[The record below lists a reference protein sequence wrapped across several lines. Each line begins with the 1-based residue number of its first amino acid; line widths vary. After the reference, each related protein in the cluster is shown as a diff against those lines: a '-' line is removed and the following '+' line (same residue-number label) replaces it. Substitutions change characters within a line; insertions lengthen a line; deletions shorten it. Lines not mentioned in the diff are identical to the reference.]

1 MLSVLLSDMRIR
13 RLILFASVLALIAA
27 GSGTTVAARESSG
40 TPAARTAFDKGEAAA
55 RAGELDAAVAAFRK
69 AIAAD
74 PAFVDAH
81 QRLIEITQRQQLQDP
96 ETPRLPRLQRQ
107 YEGWA
112 RQQPNRAVYQVALGL
127 LAKEPDQ
134 AAAYYDKALALDP
147 AFARAHFLLARL
159 ADNAGDWDAQ
169 RQHLKAAVE
178 GNRDEPRY
186 LLRYAVAHEKNDPA
200 RFREL
205 ALQVLA
211 TYPTSPSAAE
221 ALYSLANAST
231 NPERRGYLDRLRAGY
246 PVDRFPY
253 AASAMNAL
261 YADLT
266 EPSEA
271 LALARDMVRALPAA
285 TVWPPRVVAQDAMM
299 RAKTLID
306 GGQFKEAAALLDTTA
321 KPSGN
326 HGTTWTLLKAEAA
339 AGGGNREQ
347 AYETLIESAA
357 ASPDERIDAALA
369 KSATAVSKT
378 SRDVDVDVW
387 NARDARAKPAAP
399 FTLPSLRDD
408 APVRLADF
416 RGRVVLLAFW
426 YPT

>member
-1 MLSVLLSDMRIR
+1 MRIH
-13 RLILFASVLALIAA
+13 RLILFASFLALAAA
-27 GSGTTVAARESSG
+27 GSGTSVAARESPG
-40 TPAARTAFDKGEAAA
+40 TPAARTAFDRGEAAV
-55 RAGELDAAVAAFRK
+55 RAGELDAGAAAFRK
-69 AIAAD
+69 AIDAD

-96 ETPRLPRLQRQ
+96 EGTRLPQLQRQ
-107 YEGWA
+107 YERWA
-112 RQQPNRAVYQVALGL
+112 RQQPKRAVYQVALGL
-127 LAKEPDQ
+127 LAKEPEQ
-134 AAAYYDKALALDP
+134 AAAYYNKALALDP
-147 AFARAHFLLARL
+147 AFARAHFLLARI

-178 GNRDEPRY
+178 SNRDEPRY
-186 LLRYAVAHEKNDPA
+186 LLRYAVAHEKSDPA

-205 ALQVLA
+205 ALQVVA
-211 TYPTSPSAAE
+211 TSPTSPSAAE
-221 ALYSLANAST
+221 ALYTLASASA
-231 NPERRGYLDRLRAGY
+231 NPERRGYLDRLRASY

-253 AASAMNAL
+253 AASAMNVL

-266 EPSEA
+266 EPPKA
-271 LALARDMVRALPAA
+271 LALARDMVRALPVA
-285 TVWPPRVVAQDAMM
+285 TLWPPRVAAQDAMM
-299 RAKTLID
+299 RAKALID
-306 GGQFKEAAALLDTTA
+306 GGQFKEAVALLDSTA

-339 AGGGNREQ
+339 AGIGNRAR

-357 ASPDERIDAALA
+357 ASPDGRVDAALA
-369 KSATAVSKT
+369 KYATALAKT
-378 SRDVDVDVW
+378 DRDVGADIW
-387 NARDARAKPAAP
+387 NTRDARATLAAP

>member
-1 MLSVLLSDMRIR
+1 MRI
-13 RLILFASVLALIAA
+13 RLILFVSVLALSAA
-27 GSGTTVAARESSG
+27 GSGTAVAARESPGS
-40 TPAARTAFDKGEAAA
+40 PAARTAFDRGEAAV
-55 RAGELDAAVAAFRK
+55 RAGDLNAAVAAFRK

-74 PAFVDAH
+74 AAFVDAH

-96 ETPRLPRLQRQ
+96 DAARLPRLQRQ
-107 YEGWA
+107 YERWA
-112 RQQPNRAVYQVALGL
+112 RQQPKRAVYQVALGL
-127 LAKEPDQ
+127 LAKEPEQ
-134 AAAYYDKALALDP
+134 AAACYNKALALDP

-159 ADNAGDWDAQ
+159 ADNAGDWDAR

-178 GNRDEPRY
+178 SNRDEPRY
-186 LLRYAVAHEKNDPA
+186 LLRYAVAHEKSDPA

-205 ALQVLA
+205 AMQVVA
-211 TYPTSPSAAE
+211 ASPTSPSAAE
-221 ALYSLANAST
+221 ALYTLATAST
-231 NPERRGYLDRLRAGY
+231 NPERRGYLDRLRTSY

-253 AASAMNAL
+253 AASAMSVL

-285 TVWPPRVVAQDAMM
+285 AIWPPRVAAQDAMM

-306 GGQFKEAAALLDTTA
+306 GGQFTEAVALLDTTA

-339 AGGGNREQ
+339 AGIGNHQ
-347 AYETLIESAA
+347 HAYDTLIESAA
-357 ASPDERIDAALA
+357 ASPEGRVDAALA
-369 KSATAVSKT
+369 KYATALAKT
-378 SRDVDVDVW
+378 NRDVDADVW
-387 NARDARAKPAAP
+387 KTRDARATPAAP
-399 FTLPSLRDD
+399 FTLPSLRDGGS
-408 APVRLADF
+408 VRLADF

>member
-1 MLSVLLSDMRIR
+1 M
-13 RLILFASVLALIAA
+13 ILFASVLALTAG
-27 GSGTTVAARESSG
+27 GSGTSVAARESPGS
-40 TPAARTAFDKGEAAA
+40 PAARTAFDRGEAAV
-55 RAGELDAAVAAFRK
+55 RAGELDTAVAAFRK

-96 ETPRLPRLQRQ
+96 ESARLPRLQRE
-107 YEGWA
+107 YEQWA
-112 RQQPNRAVYQVALGL
+112 RQQPKRAAYQVALGL
-127 LAKEPDQ
+127 LAKEPEQ
-134 AAAYYDKALALDP
+134 AAAYYNKALALDP
-147 AFARAHFLLARL
+147 AFARAHFLLARI

-169 RQHLKAAVE
+169 RRHLQAAVE
-178 GNRDEPRY
+178 SNRDEPRY
-186 LLRYAVAHEKNDPA
+186 LLRYAVAHQKSDPA

-205 ALQVLA
+205 AMQVVA
-211 TYPTSPSAAE
+211 TAPTSPSAAE
-221 ALYSLANAST
+221 ALYILANAST
-231 NPERRGYLDRLRAGY
+231 NPERRGYLDRLRTSY

-253 AASAMNAL
+253 AASAMSVL

-285 TVWPPRVVAQDAMM
+285 AVWPPRVAAQDAMM
-299 RAKTLID
+299 RAQALVA
-306 GGQFKEAAALLDTTA
+306 GGQFNEAIAVLDTTA

-339 AGGGNREQ
+339 AGVGHHERGYQ
-347 AYETLIESAA
+347 ILIESAA
-357 ASPDERIDAALA
+357 ASPDRRVDAALV
-369 KSATAVSKT
+369 KYATALGKT
-378 SRDVDVDVW
+378 SRDVDADIW
-387 NARDARAKPAAP
+387 KTRDARAKPATP
-399 FTLPSLRDD
+399 FTLTSLRDG
-408 APVRLADF
+408 ASVRLADF

>member
-1 MLSVLLSDMRIR
+1 MLKRLLLDMRIR
-13 RLILFASVLALIAA
+13 RLILFASVLVLTAV
-27 GSGTTVAARESSG
+27 GSGTSVAARESSG
-40 TPAARTAFDKGEAAA
+40 TPAARTALDRGEAAV
-55 RAGELDAAVAAFRK
+55 RTGELDAAVAAFRK
-69 AIAAD
+69 AIAVD
-74 PAFVDAH
+74 PGFVDAH
-81 QRLIEITQRQQLQDP
+81 QRLIEITQLQQLQDP
-96 ETPRLPRLQRQ
+96 EGARLSRLQRQ
-107 YEGWA
+107 YERWA
-112 RQQPNRAVYQVALGL
+112 RRQPKRAVYQVALGL
-127 LAKEPDQ
+127 LAKEPEQ
-134 AAAYYDKALALDP
+134 AAAYYNKALALDP
-147 AFARAHFLLARL
+147 AFARAHFLLARI

-178 GNRDEPRY
+178 SNRDEPRY
-186 LLRYAVAHEKNDPA
+186 LLRYAVAHEKSGPA

-205 ALQVLA
+205 ALQVVA
-211 TYPTSPSAAE
+211 AFPTSPSAAE
-221 ALYSLANAST
+221 ALYILANAST
-231 NPERRGYLDRLRAGY
+231 NPERRGYLDRLRASY

-253 AASAMNAL
+253 AASAMNVL

-271 LALARDMVRALPAA
+271 LALARDMVRVLPAA
-285 TVWPPRVVAQDAMM
+285 TVWPPRVAAQDAML

-306 GGQFKEAAALLDTTA
+306 GGQFKEALALLDTTA

-357 ASPDERIDAALA
+357 ASPDGRVDAALA
-369 KSATAVSKT
+369 KYATALAKT
-378 SRDVDVDVW
+378 NRDVDADVW
-387 NARDARAKPAAP
+387 NARDAHARPAAP
-399 FTLPSLRDD
+399 FTLSSLRDG